1 MIKIKYISAE
11 YISYITLFLKAHYYS
26 DIISEILN
34 KILKCIEYNNYI
46 GNDKYI
52 VQHNLLQYHLLI
64 KYLSNVLKYFVIYYK
79 YIYYIDLRLT
89 VQINCI

>member
-11 YISYITLFLKAHYYS
+11 YISYIILFLKAHYYS

-46 GNDKYI
+46 DNDKYI
-52 VQHNLLQYHLLI
+52 VYHNI
-64 KYLSNVLKYFVIYYK
+64 IYFNI
-79 YIYYIDLRLT
+79 IF
-89 VQINCI
+89 